1 MRFLCKTCQSLDI
14 PSLKPFTSAVKPPIL
29 RTLIMYLKGIPMQ
42 VTRELF
48 NEVMVP
54 NYNPAAM
61 IPVRGQGSRIW
72 DQDDNEYIDFAG
84 GIAVNVLGH
93 CHPELVKVLKEQGE
107 KLWHLSNV
115 YTNEPALRLAKKL
128 TEATFAELV
137 YFANSGAEVNEAA
150 LKLARRWALDHYG
163 PEKDQIIAFNQGFH
177 GRTFFTVT
185 VGGQAAYSDG
195 FGPKPGGI
203 AHTPYNDL
211 AALEAIMSDK
221 TCAVM
226 MEPLQGEGGII
237 CPDPKFV
244 KGVRALCDKHN
255 ALLIFDEVQSGIGR
269 TGDLF
274 AYMGL
279 DVVPDILT
287 SAKSLGGGI
296 PIGAM
301 LTTKAIGEHL
311 KVGTH
316 GSTYGGNPLACA
328 IAERALDIINTPEI
342 LAGVKAKEALFREHL
357 ERINAKY
364 HVFSEIRGKGM
375 LLGCAMNE
383 KYQGRARDF
392 MVAATAKGT
401 MCLIAGMNVIRFA
414 PSLVIPDEDIIEGLA
429 RFEAGIAHVLEQ
441 DALLAQS
448 A

>member
-1 MRFLCKTCQSLDI
+1 
-14 PSLKPFTSAVKPPIL
+14 
-29 RTLIMYLKGIPMQ
+29 MQ

-48 NEVMVP
+48 NDVMVP
-54 NYNPAAM
+54 NYNPAEM
-61 IPVRGQGSRIW
+61 IPVRGVGSKIW
-72 DQDDNEYIDFAG
+72 DQNDKEYIDFAG

-93 CHPELVKVLKEQGE
+93 CHPELVSVLKEQGE

-128 TEATFAELV
+128 TDATFADMV

-195 FGPKPGGI
+195 FGPKPGAI
-203 AHTPYNDL
+203 THTTYNDL
-211 AALEAIMSDK
+211 AALEAIISDK
-221 TCAVM
+221 TCAIM

-237 CPDPKFV
+237 VPDPEFV
-244 KGVRALCDKHN
+244 KGVRALCNKHN
-255 ALLIFDEVQSGIGR
+255 ALLIFDEVQSGVGR

-301 LTTKAIGEHL
+301 LTTKEIGSHL

-328 IAERALDIINTPEI
+328 IAEKALDIINDPSI

-357 ERINAKY
+357 TRINDKY
-364 HVFSEIRGKGM
+364 QVFSEVRGKGM

-392 MVAATAKGT
+392 MVAATEKGT
-401 MCLIAGMNVIRFA
+401 MCLIAGINVVRFA
-414 PSLVIPDEDIIEGLA
+414 PSLVIPDEDIIEGLR
-429 RFEAGIAHVLEQ
+429 RFEEGIAHVLAQ
-441 DALLAQS
+441 DSLA
-448 A
+448 AETA